1 MPNAKFARSGRSQ
14 RRFAAGCRE
23 LPAGSLCSPERNR
36 PPYSM
41 LDVERWAFDVCPVKP
56 QQGSALIESQRFI
69 RDFPPPRRY
78 LIGVSAGRDSI
89 ALLHLLV
96 DLGYNKLVVCHLNH
110 QLRGRESRRDARFV
124 EKIARDLRLDSEIG
138 STDVSA
144 LARRS
149 KLSIETAA
157 RFARFAFFVEA
168 ARRRRCSKIFL
179 AHHADDLVE
188 TALLNLFRGAS
199 PGGMAAMRKISGHR
213 IGKTKLTILRPLLGV
228 WRSEINSY
236 IGERHLEFRED
247 ATNAVLHSS
256 RNKIRH
262 RILPDIENQ
271 FGRDVRKT
279 IWRAAQIWSE
289 EEALLDSLVSK
300 EMISVPHLVV
310 ASVRKMP
317 VALQRRAILCW
328 LRARKIADVSFD
340 VVENVRALIKPDAK
354 AAKVNLPRDRHVRRR
369 AGKIFI
375 ERLSSRATSRDLV
388 TKVLR

>member
-78 LIGVSAGRDSI
+78 LIGVSGGRDSI

-262 RILPDIENQ
+262 SILPDIENQ

-289 EEALLDSLVSK
+289 EEAVLDSLVP
-300 EMISVPHLVV
+300 IDLTAVATLSVTTL
-310 ASVRKMP
+310 RKLTA
-317 VALQRRAILCW
+317 ALQRRTILRW
-328 LRARKIADVSFD
+328 FRSRMVADVGFYI
-340 VVENVRALIKPDAK
+340 VENARGLIEPGTKLT
-354 AAKVNLPRDRHVRRR
+354 KVNLPRDWHARRR
-369 AGKIFI
+369 ARKIFI
-375 ERLSSRATSRDLV
+375 D
-388 TKVLR
+388 

>member
-1 MPNAKFARSGRSQ
+1 
-14 RRFAAGCRE
+14 
-23 LPAGSLCSPERNR
+23 
-36 PPYSM
+36 M

-78 LIGVSAGRDSI
+78 LIGVSGGRDSI

-138 STDVSA
+138 STDVGA

-168 ARRRRCSKIFL
+168 ARRRRCSRIFL

-199 PGGMAAMRKISGHR
+199 PGGMAAMRRISVHR

-289 EEALLDSLVSK
+289 EEAVLDSLVP
-300 EMISVPHLVV
+300 IDLTVV
-310 ASVRKMP
+310 ATLSVTTLRKLP
-317 VALQRRAILCW
+317 VALQRRTILRW
-328 LRARKIADVSFD
+328 LRSRKVADVGFD
-340 VVENVRALIKPDAK
+340 IVENVRGLIEPGTKLT
-354 AAKVNLPRDRHVRRR
+354 KVNLPRDWHARRR

-375 ERLSSRATSRDLV
+375 D
-388 TKVLR
+388 

>member
-56 QQGSALIESQRFI
+56 QQRGALIESQRFI
-69 RDFPPPRRY
+69 RDFPPSRRY
-78 LIGVSAGRDSI
+78 LIGVSGGRDSI

-124 EKIARDLRLDSEIG
+124 EKIARGLQLDCEIG
-138 STDVSA
+138 STDVGA
-144 LARRS
+144 LAKQS

-157 RFARFAFFVEA
+157 RFERFAFFVEA
-168 ARRRRCSKIFL
+168 ARRHRCSRIFL

-199 PGGMAAMRKISGHR
+199 PAGMAAMRRISVHR

-247 ATNAVLHSS
+247 ATNAMLHSS

-289 EEALLDSLVSK
+289 EEAVLDSLVP
-300 EMISVPHLVV
+300 IDLTVV
-310 ASVRKMP
+310 ATLSVTTLRKLP
-317 VALQRRAILCW
+317 VALQRRTILRW
-328 LRARKIADVSFD
+328 LRSRKVADVGFD
-340 VVENVRALIKPDAK
+340 IVENIRGLIEPGTKLT
-354 AAKVNLPRDRHVRRR
+354 KVNLPRNRHARRR
-369 AGKIFI
+369 AGTIFVQKTRPP
-375 ERLSSRATSRDLV
+375 ERE
-388 TKVLR
+388 

>member
-1 MPNAKFARSGRSQ
+1 MKSQ
-14 RRFAAGCRE
+14 QPTR
-23 LPAGSLCSPERNR
+23 L
-36 PPYSM
+36 
-41 LDVERWAFDVCPVKP
+41 VEP
-56 QQGSALIESQRFI
+56 QKLL
-69 RDFPPPRRY
+69 RDFPPTKRY
-78 LIGVSAGRDSI
+78 LIGVSGGRDSI

-96 DLGYNKLVVCHLNH
+96 ASGYKDLVVCHLNH
-110 QLRGRESRRDARFV
+110 QLRGASSRGDARFV
-124 EKIARDLRLDSEIG
+124 EKVARNLKLDCEIG
-138 STDVSA
+138 STDVGA
-144 LARRS
+144 LAKRS

-168 ARRRRCSKIFL
+168 ARRRRCSMIFL

-199 PGGMAAMRKISGHR
+199 PGGMAAMRKISVHR
-213 IGKTKLTILRPLLGV
+213 ISKTKLTILRPLLGV

-289 EEALLDSLVSK
+289 EEAVLDSLVFSQ
-300 EMISVPHLVV
+300 MTPGTHLAV
-310 ASVRKMP
+310 AALGKMP
-317 VALQRRAILCW
+317 VALQRRAILRW
-328 LRARKIADVSFD
+328 LRAREVAEISFD
-340 VVENVRALIKPDAK
+340 IVERVRSLIEPGTK
-354 AAKVNLPRDRHVRRR
+354 AAKVNLPRDQHVRRR
-369 AGKIFI
+369 AGKIFV
-375 ERLSSRATSRDLV
+375 E
-388 TKVLR
+388 